1 MANLPSFLSCACAYL
16 ELVLVCGIPLVS
28 LIDAIPET
36 QVRADQEPPS
46 CLSRLFCCFGR
57 RHHDAVRRR
66 LNRRRRRLS
75 LRRLSLLLTARAVLQ
90 PHADVQEY
98 LLPPLEPEYSGKKCL
113 VLDLDETLVHS
124 SFKVRLTLG
133 SLSTLDVSCPVCL
146 SVHLSVRPS
155 VYCHGHGSLRR
166 LVCLCASW
174 PCLASY

>member
-1 MANLPSFLSCACAYL
+1 LANLPSSRVCARISNLCSCVA
-16 ELVLVCGIPLVS
+16 PLVS

-133 SLSTLDVSCPVCL
+133 SLSTLDDNVAVFVSCPVCL
-146 SVHLSVRPS
+146 SVHLSVRPFIAM
-155 VYCHGHGSLRR
+155 VTAL
-166 LVCLCASW
+166 
-174 PCLASY
+174 